1 MTDALLFFHLLSA
14 ASLFAALV
22 CFSAVVLGAR
32 LPLGVVQTLLPFLYA
47 GLLGVFIFGL
57 ALAIDIDDYDPW
69 DVWVLIAIALWMAA
83 GATGDKLPAA
93 YKESGGQVPIPSAVA
108 RTHWISVVVVLLLLA
123 DMVWKPWV

>member
-1 MTDALLFFHLLSA
+1 MLSA

-32 LPLGVVQTLLPFLYA
+32 LPLAVVSKLLPFWHV
-47 GLLGVFIFGL
+47 GLVGVFVFGL

-69 DVWVLIAIALWMAA
+69 DVWVLIAIGLWLAA
-83 GATGDKLPAA
+83 GATGDKVPPA
-93 YKESGGQVPIPSAVA
+93 YKEAGGQGPIPSQVA
-108 RTHWISVVVVLLLLA
+108 RTHWISVVAVLLLLA